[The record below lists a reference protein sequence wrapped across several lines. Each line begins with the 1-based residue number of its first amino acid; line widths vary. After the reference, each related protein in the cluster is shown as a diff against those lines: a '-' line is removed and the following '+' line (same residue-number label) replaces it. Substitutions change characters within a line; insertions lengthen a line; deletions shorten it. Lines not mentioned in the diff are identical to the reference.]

1 MNNDNTEIKTGHTV
15 RRYCKVSTQ
24 LYNKIT
30 MNSKYIFLRY
40 TLYIDP
46 LVVFKDV
53 L

>member
-15 RRYCKVSTQ
+15 RRYCEVSTQ
-24 LYNKIT
+24 SYNEKT
-30 MNSKYIFLRY
+30 KNSKCIFLRD